1 MGENIDDKV
10 GFLRRHA
17 NEIVIV
23 GSIATLIGVL
33 GFSSHY
39 ENKKKQETRATYRA
53 SASPTISDEVD
64 TLVTFLYNFLDGS
77 HSMTAFL
84 DERDLA
90 LAKEDPS
97 HVPING
103 YYQVDVDG
111 TLLSLRYV
119 PPVCSE
125 DTSFFVSDLYGD
137 GVALRRDLS
146 RNLLFNDASTV
157 NREYEKHIKD
167 LNALLLERYG
177 QEVMEPRSRFIRPYL
192 R

>member
-1 MGENIDDKV
+1 MGESLDDKV
-10 GFLRRHA
+10 GFLRKHA
-17 NEIVIV
+17 GEIAIV
-23 GSIATLIGVL
+23 GMMFAVIGAL
-33 GFSSHY
+33 GFSTRFEH
-39 ENKKKQETRATYRA
+39 KQKQETRAAYRNA
-53 SASPTISDEVD
+53 ASPTISDEVD
-64 TLVTFLYNFLDGS
+64 KVVTFLYNYLDGA
-77 HSMTAFL
+77 HRMTAFL

-97 HVPING
+97 HIPING
-103 YYQVDVDG
+103 YYQVNVDG

-137 GVALRRDLS
+137 GVALREDLS
-146 RNLLFNDASTV
+146 RNLLVNDASTV

-177 QEVMEPRSRFIRPYL
+177 QGVMEPRHHFIRPYL
-192 R
+192 